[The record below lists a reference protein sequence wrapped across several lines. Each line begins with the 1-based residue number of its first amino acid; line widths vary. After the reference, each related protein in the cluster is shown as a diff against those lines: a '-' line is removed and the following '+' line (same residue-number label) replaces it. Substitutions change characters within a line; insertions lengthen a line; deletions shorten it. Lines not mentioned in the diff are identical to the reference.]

1 VRGWC
6 EWHPGTRAAA
16 KEMKWKQKGHGIGD
30 RTDIKYR
37 EKEKENKMQ

>member
-1 VRGWC
+1 MAPWDKSSSKGDEV
-6 EWHPGTRAAA
+6 ET
-16 KEMKWKQKGHGIGD
+16 KGHGIGD